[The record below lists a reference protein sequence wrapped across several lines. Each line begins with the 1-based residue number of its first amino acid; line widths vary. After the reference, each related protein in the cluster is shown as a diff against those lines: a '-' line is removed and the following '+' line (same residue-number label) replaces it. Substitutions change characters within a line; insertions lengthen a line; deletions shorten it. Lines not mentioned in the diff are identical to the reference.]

1 MSIFYRENVWLAER
15 IEISCKNKYF
25 LVCKFSS
32 ANGHLELA
40 LSWLRPR
47 LDLVVTFFERFDQTF
62 TLKILHLI
70 ESCILI
76 LCFDW
81 HVWSVTSLLL
91 LLNSRRLLST
101 NTCGI
106 EVVSASCFKS
116 SDQIK
121 KRLHDYDQV
130 KGLCQIC
137 GSKSSPAVNTFY
149 LWKIHLS
156 PMIDCVDVMS
166 QRNVE
171 SIVKA
176 LVLNLFWLA
185 DPLGLYFEHKVPYIK
200 ADAN

>member
-1 MSIFYRENVWLAER
+1 MFWLTRLISDVSVAATQQSKITEYKYMWYR
-15 IEISCKNKYF
+15 
-25 LVCKFSS
+25 
-32 ANGHLELA
+32 G
-40 LSWLRPR
+40 
-47 LDLVVTFFERFDQTF
+47 
-62 TLKILHLI
+62 
-70 ESCILI
+70 
-76 LCFDW
+76 
-81 HVWSVTSLLL
+81 
-91 LLNSRRLLST
+91 
-101 NTCGI
+101 
-106 EVVSASCFKS
+106 VSASCFKS

-137 GSKSSPAVNTFY
+137 G
-149 LWKIHLS
+149 KIHLS